1 MDNKKIVDLNTE
13 GSQSQLQEKYLKS
26 LDTIEDGCVIN
37 GQVAQIVGDTVFIDV
52 GYKSEG
58 RLSLSEF
65 DTVPNVGD
73 TIQVL
78 VVKKEGRGGQ
88 IQLSSKLAN
97 EKNSASKLEEAYS
110 AKVPVEGKFVGVIKG
125 KEGDKI
131 SGFEVSLPG
140 GYKGFCPLSKADVN
154 RIEEPEKLIGT
165 KDYFIVEKFVKN
177 PHLKSVVNRKAY
189 LEAQINE
196 TKKEFFEHI
205 AVGGVVE
212 GAVTSLTSFGVFFDL
227 GGFDG
232 LLHLNDMSWGRIS
245 KPKDIF
251 KKGDRLRLRVINVDK
266 DAQKINL
273 SLKDMTVDPWSNF
286 EEKYKLEQIVTG
298 KIVKLTS
305 FGVFVE
311 LEPGVEGLSHIS
323 ELSWTIHVTNPGD
336 VFKVGDVVD
345 AKILGYDIGARR
357 VSLGIRQAQENPW
370 DKIVEK
376 YAVGTKLTRPV
387 VKVTQAGAFV
397 NLEEGIDGFLPAES
411 LSWTERITDA
421 RTVVKQGDE
430 KEVVVMKV
438 DPNARRIRLSIRD
451 ASDNPW
457 AILKNN
463 YPKGSLIQAE
473 VVNVLE
479 NGIQVKVVGD
489 IETVINKN
497 ALITDENENA
507 MSVLSKYK
515 PGDKVNAIVVDCN
528 PSQNKLILSVRDAVL
543 KERKDEYEKYMAT
556 STEEEGSYTL
566 ADILS
571 KKDEE

>member
-205 AVGGVVE
+205 AVGDVVE
-212 GAVTSLTSFGVFFDL
+212 GAVKSFTSFGVFFDL

-266 DAQKINL
+266 EAQKINL

-370 DKIVEK
+370 EKIVEK

-397 NLEEGIDGFLPAES
+397 NLEEGIDGFLPAEA

-430 KEVVVMKV
+430 KEVVIMKV